1 MNRRSSNTETINQ
14 LNADI
19 GCTIGIQLI
28 LVASVKVSLLVMKV
42 IARFLQYFIEIM
54 HSGSVTAS
62 RFYFLDSEIL
72 CHFFKTDQDIRMF
85 EGHRW
90 LMKPYS

>member
-1 MNRRSSNTETINQ
+1 MNRRSSNTEIINQ
-14 LNADI
+14 PNGDI
-19 GCTIGIQLI
+19 GCASGIQLI

-42 IARFLQYFIEIM
+42 IARFLQYFIEII

-72 CHFFKTDQDIRMF
+72 CHFFKTDQDIRKL
-85 EGHRW
+85 EGN
-90 LMKPYS
+90 K